1 LLLVQEFFFNKTMSQ
16 SLGKSTVADLCEM
29 LAAESTTMS
38 TTESTASTASVDH
51 GALSDLALVLFFLP
65 FGVIPLLIVLMRGV
79 KWLVAAVHRR
89 RQARRPAQAAMVD
102 DDDDNNNVANGEFVN
117 VAGQGYGNNSAEVGG
132 DEFSFRLR
140 LWMSRSPWWTV
151 FTWWVMLL
159 AVLACVVLVVEFYI
173 GVFGASF
180 GLEIFY
186 TVFFIID
193 YLLRLLSSI
202 DRLRFF
208 FGFWNLAD
216 LLSIMPVVL
225 VFFPE
230 QTHTAAGGL
239 LRLLRVSRALRILR
253 AFRFVS
259 ARQTGV
265 VSVQQE
271 IVIIF
276 FTLANLIF
284 ICSCLILEFER
295 QFSPEPAVH
304 NFHVA
309 VYWMIVTVVTVG
321 FGDLSPKSVESQMMM
336 AFIISC
342 SWFVASLSLAKL
354 IALVRINDKY
364 NAKLRWQDE
373 EAHHVV
379 VSGAITHDSLEHVLR
394 ELLTSNKGRVGL
406 RVVVVLPT
414 APSVDVEQLGR
425 DPRFVVNLQLVV
437 GSLLLKT
444 DLERVRMRNAAACFL
459 LADKYAVDVAAVD
472 TALILQSISIVDHAP
487 ALRYS
492 LYVQVLRH
500 DAKRHLIAAGI
511 PNVLSVDELKFGVLG
526 QSCVAPGFSTIINN
540 MLRAYT
546 PKTPVR
552 VSGHPAPFSHWLDE
566 YEQSCGA
573 QPFSASLELF
583 AGQPFG
589 HVMIALFLA
598 HGVTV
603 FAIETTDAARR
614 RIMLKP
620 DVRRAVGAD
629 DVAYYIAAN
638 EVRLTPE
645 TVHSMLEQHRNAF
658 ETETSSYERERLHMG
673 EFDSARSL
681 TDSGHV
687 SRRDSV
693 GSLSEGRGGGGGG
706 GGGGVRNNSGAF
718 FNPRRLLS
726 FHEDLP
732 LPHNSPEVKRSKA
745 RARLPAQSRMS
756 AVFYDEEI
764 ERQLSMRGDIDM
776 QIVMPTA
783 RRHRIASGLDRASKD
798 LRAERKG
805 DALID
810 LINEPAAEN
819 DQEDELQ
826 DVSDFVLVVV
836 CGDSPND
843 LFADVLAPLPR
854 DAPIVV
860 VFETQP
866 NDVQWQHIATGVEE
880 FTRLQFVRAN
890 PLHFATSSAIADAA
904 KVIVLNGPRSSVV
917 NVATS
922 FDAAALI
929 IARAVE
935 TVRRDIFTL
944 VELADGR
951 SIPFIGVSAMLAAA
965 ASKPRK
971 ASVHVDPN
979 DYMFL
984 PQHAAGLVFT
994 TSVVDTL
1001 LCQIYLNPAA
1011 LWLVKLMVPS
1021 RRGAHVYQVQ
1031 APATFVGRRVGTL
1044 FAFLLVRDILLFG
1057 IYRRRGYLS
1066 STMPYV
1072 VANPPP
1078 SATLRRGD
1086 HLYLLAM
1093 ERPSDKLLRGN
1104 IQPFDW
1110 VE

>member
-1 LLLVQEFFFNKTMSQ
+1 M
-16 SLGKSTVADLCEM
+16 A
-29 LAAESTTMS
+29 
-38 TTESTASTASVDH
+38 
-51 GALSDLALVLFFLP
+51 
-65 FGVIPLLIVLMRGV
+65 
-79 KWLVAAVHRR
+79 
-89 RQARRPAQAAMVD
+89 D
-102 DDDDNNNVANGEFVN
+102 DDDDNNNNNNINNNNNNGEFLN

-159 AVLACVVLVVEFYI
+159 AILSCVVLVVEFYI
-173 GVFGASF
+173 GVFGASV
-180 GLEIFY
+180 GLEIFW
-186 TVFFIID
+186 TVFFVVD
-193 YLLRLLSSI
+193 YALRLLSSI

-216 LLSIMPVVL
+216 LLSIMPVIL

-271 IVIIF
+271 IIIIF

-295 QFSPEPAVH
+295 QFSPVPAVES
-304 NFHVA
+304 FHVA

-364 NAKLRWQDE
+364 NAELRWQDE

-414 APSVDVEQLGR
+414 APSIDVEQLGR

-437 GSLLLKT
+437 GSLLLKK
-444 DLERVRMRNAAACFL
+444 DLDRVRMRNAAACFL
-459 LADKYAVDVAAVD
+459 LADKYAVDTAAVD

-511 PNVLSVDELKFGVLG
+511 PNVLSVDELKFGVIG

-540 MLRAYT
+540 MLRAYS
-546 PKTPVR
+546 PKTPVKL
-552 VSGHPAPFSHWLDE
+552 SGHPAPFSHWLDE

-583 AGQPFG
+583 AGQPYG
-589 HVMIALFLA
+589 HVMISLFLT

-603 FAIETTDAARR
+603 FAIETTDAERR

-629 DVAYYIAAN
+629 DVAYYIAAS
-638 EVRLTPE
+638 EVRLTQE

-658 ETETSSYERERLHMG
+658 ETETSSYERERVHMG

-681 TDSGHV
+681 TDSGV
-687 SRRDSV
+687 SSSRRDSI
-693 GSLSEGRGGGGGG
+693 GSLSEGRF
-706 GGGGVRNNSGAF
+706 GGVKPRNNSGSAL

-726 FHEDLP
+726 FSEDLP
-732 LPHNSPEVKRSKA
+732 LPRNAEISASKAKA

-764 ERQLSMRGDIDM
+764 ERQLAMPGDIDM

-783 RRHRIASGLDRASKD
+783 RRHRVASGRERNVSKD
-798 LRAERKG
+798 WRSERKG

-810 LINEPAAEN
+810 LINEPAVEN
-819 DQEDELQ
+819 QLEDELE

-866 NDVQWQHIATGVEE
+866 NDVQWQHIAASVEE

-890 PLHFATSSAIADAA
+890 PLHFATSSAIADAV
-904 KVIVLNGPRSSVV
+904 KVIVLNGPRASVV

-971 ASVHVDPN
+971 ASVQVDPN

-1021 RRGAHVYQVQ
+1021 RRGARVYQVQ

-1086 HLYLLAM
+1086 FLYLLAM